1 MSRPARGYT
10 HSVFFV
16 DVASFVAGPE
26 AKTLRLAR
34 AWADRGY
41 ATTVVALRSDLP
53 PGEKERRLGLPIE
66 IITRS
71 GREVLKSHRL
81 DAAWAVRRWVQRQA
95 PALVF
100 SVETLVDYHVKLGLL
115 GCEIPIVTLLG
126 IDRWRWEKK
135 LWRGWMMRH
144 LAGRASAIIGNSS
157 RVIEGYRRAVGYER
171 IQSIPAAVVH
181 NPIDPA
187 EFQPR
192 FERSTPDRLVIGG
205 LGRFSQQKG
214 FDLLVEAFAQLPSE
228 IDGKTVWLRLK
239 GAGPERAALEDL
251 AWRLG
256 VSSRFE
262 LVDFSPEVEPFLHSL
277 DCLVVPSRWAGFD
290 NVPLESILSG
300 TVTFCSDHTGLEELP
315 QSSFMRFFRLD
326 PEAIAAELCAVLRGG
341 TSERAEIAAGQ
352 RQFLTEQLAPEVI
365 AGRLHG
371 FLAACGLV

>member
-1 MSRPARGYT
+1 
-10 HSVFFV
+10 VFFV

-34 AWADRGY
+34 AWAERGY
-41 ATTVVALRSDLP
+41 PTTVVALRSDFP
-53 PGEKERRLGLPIE
+53 PGEKESRLGLPIE

-81 DAAWAVRRWVQRQA
+81 DAAWAVRRWVQRNT
-95 PALVF
+95 PTIVF

-115 GCEIPIVTLLG
+115 GCEIPIVTILG

-135 LWRGWMMRH
+135 LFRGWMMRH

-157 RVIEGYRRAVGYER
+157 RVIEGYRRAVGPER
-171 IQSIPAAVVH
+171 IRSIPTTVLH
-181 NPIDPA
+181 NPIDPD
-187 EFQPR
+187 EFSPR
-192 FERSTPDRLVIGG
+192 FERGTPDRIVIGG

-214 FDLLVEAFAQLPSE
+214 FDLLVQAFAQLPSE
-228 IDGKTVWLRLK
+228 IQGKTVWLRLK
-239 GAGPERAALEDL
+239 GAGPERAGLEDL
-251 AWRLG
+251 ARQLN

-262 LVDFSPEVEPFLHSL
+262 IVDFSPEVEPFLHSL

-300 TVTFCSDHTGLEELP
+300 TVTLCSDHTGLDELP
-315 QSSFMRFFRLD
+315 PSPWMRFFRLD
-326 PEAIAAELCAVLRGG
+326 PDTIAAELRAVLGG
-341 TSERAEIAAGQ
+341 GVAERAEMAAGQ
-352 RQFLTEQLAPEVI
+352 RQFLIEQLAPQVG
-365 AGRLHG
+365 AGRLHA